1 MVYQG
6 NHSVLPELLP
16 LTAQNAAVQ
25 HKLLK
30 KA

>member
-1 MVYQG
+1 MVYRG
-6 NHSVLPELLP
+6 NHSVLPEPLP
-16 LTAQNAAVQ
+16 LTGRNAAVQ